1 MKVSI
6 IVPVY
11 NVEEYLPK
19 CLESLIN
26 QTLEEI
32 EILCV
37 NDGSTDNSRLVLEA
51 YSRKSSKIKIL
62 DKKNGGLSDAR
73 NYGMEYAKGEY
84 IGFVDSDDWV
94 ELNMFEIMYEKAR
107 QNDADICISNYREI
121 YSDNTINIKDFNK
134 EFTIV
139 HEASVWNKLFRNS
152 FVKEKRVKFPIG
164 LWYEDNAFTY
174 KLLISNPK
182 IVNVNEY
189 LYNYR
194 KERAGSIMN
203 SQINKKIYDIYF
215 IGDEIYKYSQN
226 TYISESEKIQLEFI
240 FIRNIFFRQV
250 LKIIKLEKNNIL
262 KLRKKLKHHYR
273 YIEKKF
279 PNWLKNEILIKD
291 PDGYF
296 NKKLGKNYM
305 LIIKILRII

>member
-11 NVEEYLPK
+11 NVEKYLPK

-37 NDGSTDNSRLVLEA
+37 NDGSTDNSRVVLEE

-73 NYGMEYAKGEY
+73 NYGMNHAKGEY

-94 ELNMFEIMYEKAR
+94 ELNMFEIMYQQAK
-107 QNDADICISNYREI
+107 QSNADICICNYKEI
-121 YSDNTINIKDFNK
+121 YSNKTINIEDFNK

-139 HEASVWNKLFRNS
+139 HEASVWNKLFKNS
-152 FVKEKRVKFPIG
+152 FVEEKRVKFPVG

-174 KLLISNPK
+174 KLLISKPK
-182 IVNVNEY
+182 IVNVNKY

-194 KERAGSIMN
+194 KERIGSIMN
-203 SQINKKIYDIYF
+203 SQMSRKIYDIYS
-215 IGDEIYKYSQN
+215 IGNEIYEYFQKN
-226 TYISESEKIQLEFI
+226 NISESQKTQLEFI

-250 LKIIKLEKNNIL
+250 LKIIKLEKNNIF
-262 KLRKKLKHHYR
+262 KLRKKLKYHYR
-273 YIEKKF
+273 YMDKKF
-279 PNWLKNEILIKD
+279 PNWLENEILIKD
-291 PDGYF
+291 PDKYF
-296 NKKLGKNYM
+296 YKKLGKNYM
-305 LIIKILRII
+305 AIIKILKII